1 MSCRSSRQSLTLS
14 VVRARNVQAA
24 LAQGKAEDAST
35 GDAELVAQPEPRVS
49 GDMDRLF
56 ERYSRLVLGT
66 AYRVLG
72 NSNEAEEVVQEVF
85 FYLCRKS
92 QLFDESK
99 GSLKAWIIQI
109 TLSRALDRKLYL
121 ARTGFYTDGNSAS
134 LQLREEADLEQEVD
148 ARITRKHLETAFSGL
163 TDRQRRTIEFFY
175 FEGLDLREISE
186 QLGEPL
192 GRVRHY
198 LYRGL
203 ERLRKSSLLRRLRL

>member
-24 LAQGKAEDAST
+24 LAQSEAEDVST
-35 GDAELVAQPEPRVS
+35 GDTGLVAQLEPRVS
-49 GDMDRLF
+49 GDIDRLF

-109 TLSRALDRKLYL
+109 AFSRALDRKLYL
-121 ARTGFYTDGNSAS
+121 ARTGFYTDGNSAG

-148 ARITRKHLETAFSGL
+148 ARLTRKHLETAFSGL

-192 GRVRHY
+192 GSVRHH

>member
-14 VVRARNVQAA
+14 VVRACSVQAP
-24 LAQGKAEDAST
+24 LAQDEAEDAST
-35 GDAELVAQPEPRVS
+35 GDAELVAQLRPRVS
-49 GDMDRLF
+49 GDIDRLF

-109 TLSRALDRKLYL
+109 ALSRALDRKMYL
-121 ARTGFYTDGNSAS
+121 ARRGFYEDGNIAS
-134 LQLREEADLEQEVD
+134 LQIREEADLEQEID
-148 ARITRKHLETAFSGL
+148 AKLIRKHLESAFSGL

-175 FEGLDLREISE
+175 FDGLDLREISE

-192 GRVRHY
+192 GSVRHH

>member
-14 VVRARNVQAA
+14 VVRACSVQAP
-24 LAQGKAEDAST
+24 LAQDEAEDAST
-35 GDAELVAQPEPRVS
+35 GDAELVAQLRPRVS
-49 GDMDRLF
+49 GDIDRLF

-85 FYLCRKS
+85 FYLCRES

-109 TLSRALDRKLYL
+109 ALSRALDRKLYL
-121 ARTGFYTDGNSAS
+121 ARTGFYTNGNSAC
-134 LQLREEADLEQEVD
+134 LELREEADLEQEID
-148 ARITRKHLETAFSGL
+148 AKLTRKHLENAFSEL

-175 FEGLDLREISE
+175 FEGLDLKEISQ

-192 GRVRHY
+192 GSVRHH

-203 ERLRKSSLLRRLRL
+203 ERLRKSSFLRRLRL

>member
-14 VVRARNVQAA
+14 VVRACSVQAP
-24 LAQGKAEDAST
+24 LAQDEAEDAST
-35 GDAELVAQPEPRVS
+35 GDAELVAQLRPRVS
-49 GDMDRLF
+49 GDIDRLF

-99 GSLKAWIIQI
+99 CSLKAWIIQI
-109 TLSRALDRKLYL
+109 ALSRALDRKLYL
-121 ARTGFYTDGNSAS
+121 ARTGFYTDGNSAC
-134 LQLREEADLEQEVD
+134 LELREEADLEQEID
-148 ARITRKHLETAFSGL
+148 AKLTRKHLENAFSEL

-175 FEGLDLREISE
+175 FEGLDLKEISQ

-192 GRVRHY
+192 GSVRHH

-203 ERLRKSSLLRRLRL
+203 ERLRKSSFLRRLRL